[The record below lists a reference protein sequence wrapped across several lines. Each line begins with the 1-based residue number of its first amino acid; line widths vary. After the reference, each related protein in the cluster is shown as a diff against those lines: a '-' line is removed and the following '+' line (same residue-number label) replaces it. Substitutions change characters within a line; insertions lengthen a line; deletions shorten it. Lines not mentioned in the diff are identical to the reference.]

1 VSNPGDAGVVSF
13 VSPKRST
20 FREALTVLCI
30 GAFLITGGAAGCVEN
45 TPPKESVESL
55 RAKSP
60 TLRDKVRLRIGV
72 RETLPFLS
80 YRDPNTGVRSGFEV
94 EIARSLASDLG
105 FTDDKIDWVTVT
117 DVQSRMHVLQA
128 NQADIVVA
136 SLTMT
141 TDRPVDFAG
150 PYLVVPQAILV
161 HKQRTKQIESIADLR
176 APDFKICVGISSTSA
191 RALDARDIKPE
202 VLNDGL
208 QCIEGM
214 KSNKFDAYSS
224 DLQILGS
231 VLATDPERFEIL
243 KLIVSDA
250 EERIGVAVPQGD
262 KPLRDLI
269 AYFLNRWLVGPQP
282 SPWMRAYDQ
291 TIGPHLDVKY
301 RSQPRVDGPPVLVDY
316 DSKAQPK

>member
-1 VSNPGDAGVVSF
+1 VS
-13 VSPKRST
+13 KRHAL
-20 FREALTVLCI
+20 REALTSVCI
-30 GAFLITGGAAGCVEN
+30 SAFLVTGGAAACVE
-45 TPPKESVESL
+45 TKAPKESVETL

-60 TLRDKVRLRIGV
+60 TLRDKLRLRIGV

-80 YRDPNTGVRSGFEV
+80 YRDPDTGVRSGFEV
-94 EIARSLASDLG
+94 EVAKGLAADLG
-105 FTDDKIDWVTVT
+105 YTADKIDWVTVT

-150 PYLVVPQAILV
+150 PYLVIPQAVLV
-161 HKQRTKQIESIADLR
+161 HKQRTQKVESIADLK
-176 APDFKICVGISSTSA
+176 AADFKICVGISSTSA
-191 RALDARDIKPE
+191 KALEERGIKPE

-208 QCIEGM
+208 MCIEGM
-214 KSNKFDAYSS
+214 KANKFDGYSS
-224 DLQILGS
+224 DLQVLAS
-231 VLATDPERFEIL
+231 VLATDPDRFEIL
-243 KLIVSDA
+243 KLIVSNA

-262 KPLRDLI
+262 TALRDLI

-282 SPWMRAYDQ
+282 SPWMRAYDH
-291 TIGPHLDVKY
+291 TIGPHLDAKY
-301 RSQPRVDGPPVLVDY
+301 RSQPRVDRPPVLVDY